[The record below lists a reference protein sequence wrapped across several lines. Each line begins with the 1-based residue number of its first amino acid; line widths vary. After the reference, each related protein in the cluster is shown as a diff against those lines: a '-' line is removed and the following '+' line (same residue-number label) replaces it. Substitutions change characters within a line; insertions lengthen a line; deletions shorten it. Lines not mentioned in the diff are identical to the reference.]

1 MSRLYKAIK
10 ALRNTPSR
18 IVFRNFLISE
28 RKKKLLFIS
37 FFALSCYAGWVFIQ
51 PLHSEKQSG
60 DTQKIS
66 SRNLTPPEVIYTKTR
81 MPQILSTEE
90 RQRYK
95 DIFLYQKEAEWSAAD
110 EQIALL
116 QSPILLG
123 HIKAERLLHEKYK
136 SSKEELL
143 EWVESYPNLPESYKI
158 FRLAAK
164 HKPELLKASYE
175 IRKNYLFG
183 YGDDFASTTGNTDDK
198 YDAEYW
204 EGHNRAQKVWGHIE
218 KLLDQGRL
226 VAAYKT
232 VRGAKAKRWL
242 SKEEQG
248 DAQWNVAN
256 AFLVRGKEK
265 AAFSV
270 IHSAGEEA
278 WQEMPQMQWIAGMIA
293 WRTNDWPLA
302 VRHFS
307 DVANA
312 KKLNKWENAA
322 GAYWA
327 FRAYR
332 EMKEFEKAREMLESA
347 ARFPR
352 TFYGILATHALG
364 KKPTFNWNSEP
375 LTVDDIAMLMQS
387 PYVQRA
393 LAFKELGYGKLA
405 EKEIRK
411 FFPKASEKTKRKLV
425 AFAREN
431 NMPTLQVVMARR
443 VAGGKGGHMDDALNP
458 IPLWKPENGFKV
470 NPSLLFAMIKKESG
484 FNPTAKSHKNAI
496 GLMQI
501 KPDTAKYIQNKMK
514 AESGAIDLTNPI
526 TNITLGQSYIQY
538 LLRHPTVE
546 GNVLFMLAA
555 YNAGPGR
562 LGEWLDE
569 MEFEGDPLMFIEMLP
584 VRETRD
590 YVKQAMANYWM
601 YADRLKEEGKSI
613 ESLLQGRWPV
623 Y

>member
-1 MSRLYKAIK
+1 MVIAGLIAGIYVAGAAMVSEDLAKTDLVPDKPSHALQIKEPLFQTSRKQMP
-10 ALRNTPSR
+10 T
-18 IVFRNFLISE
+18 V
-28 RKKKLLFIS
+28 
-37 FFALSCYAGWVFIQ
+37 LSAED
-51 PLHSEKQSG
+51 L
-60 DTQKIS
+60 
-66 SRNLTPPEVIYTKTR
+66 
-81 MPQILSTEE
+81 
-90 RQRYK
+90 QRYK
-95 DIFLYQKEAEWSAAD
+95 DIFSYQKKAEWAMAD

-116 QSPILLG
+116 GNPLLLG

-136 SSKEELL
+136 SSESELL
-143 EWVESYPNLPESYKI
+143 QWVEAYPNLPESYKI
-158 FRLAAK
+158 FKLAAK
-164 HKPELLKASYE
+164 YKPELLKASYE
-175 IRKNYLFG
+175 VRKNYLFG
-183 YGDDFASTTGNTDDK
+183 YGDDFASTTGNTEDK
-198 YDAEYW
+198 YDEEYW
-204 EGHNRAQKVWGHIE
+204 EGRARAQKVWGHIE

-232 VRGAKAKRWL
+232 VRGAKARRWL
-242 SKEEQG
+242 TKEEQG

-256 AFLVRGKEK
+256 AFLVRGKEQ

-270 IHSAGEEA
+270 IHGAGEKT

-293 WRTNDWPLA
+293 WRTKDWPLA

-364 KKPTFNWNSEP
+364 KKPTLNWKPEP
-375 LTVDDIAMLMQS
+375 IAANDVTILMQS
-387 PYVQRA
+387 PYIQRA
-393 LAFKELGYGKLA
+393 LAFKELGYSKLA
-405 EKEIRK
+405 EKEVRK
-411 FFPKASEKTKRKLV
+411 FFPAASTQAKRKLV

-443 VAGGKGGHMDDALNP
+443 LTSGKGGHMDDALNP
-458 IPLWKPENGFKV
+458 IPFWKPANGFKIA
-470 NPSLLFAMIKKESG
+470 PSLLFAMIKKESG
-484 FNPTAKSHKNAI
+484 FNPAAKSHKNAI

-501 KPDTAKYIQNKMK
+501 KPDTAKYIQKKMQT
-514 AESGAIDLTNPI
+514 ESGAIDLTNPV

-538 LLRHPTVE
+538 LLRHPIVDR
-546 GNVLFMLAA
+546 NFLFMLAA

-569 MEFEGDPLMFIEMLP
+569 MEFGEDPLMFIEMLP
-584 VRETRD
+584 ARETRD
-590 YVKQAMANYWM
+590 YVKQVMANYWM
-601 YADRLKEEGKSI
+601 YADRLKEEDSSI
-613 ESLLQGRWPV
+613 ENLLQGRWPV

>member
-1 MSRLYKAIK
+1 MRHLFKQCQAAI
-10 ALRNTPSR
+10 
-18 IVFRNFLISE
+18 FLG
-28 RKKKLLFIS
+28 RR
-37 FFALSCYAGWVFIQ
+37 V
-51 PLHSEKQSG
+51 
-60 DTQKIS
+60 
-66 SRNLTPPEVIYTKTR
+66 VTKTKNLR
-81 MPQILSTEE
+81 LRLQYFIIVSIIIAAYFAGSAIFMDHGDEDGHRTGEFSGPRIIREPSDFKPEKAMPSVLSAEDL
-90 RQRYK
+90 QRYK
-95 DIFLYQKEAEWSAAD
+95 DIFLYQKKAEWAAAD

-116 QSPILLG
+116 QNPLLLG
-123 HIKAERLLHEKYK
+123 HVKAERLLHEKYK
-136 SSKEELL
+136 SSEDELL
-143 EWVESYPNLPESYKI
+143 QWVEAYPNLPESYKI
-158 FRLAAK
+158 FKLAAK
-164 HKPELLKASYE
+164 YKPGLLKTSYE

-183 YGDDFASTTGNTDDK
+183 YGDDFASTSGDTEDK
-198 YDAEYW
+198 YDTEYW
-204 EGHNRAQKVWGHIE
+204 EGRVRAQKVWGHIE

-242 SKEEQG
+242 TKEEQG

-270 IHSAGEEA
+270 IHGAGEET

-312 KKLNKWENAA
+312 NKLNKWENAA

-364 KKPTFNWNSEP
+364 KKPTFNWKPEP
-375 LTVDDIAMLMQS
+375 LLADDITTLMQS

-393 LAFKELGYGKLA
+393 LAFKELGYDKLA

-411 FFPKASEKTKRKLV
+411 FFPTAPTKTKRKLV
-425 AFAREN
+425 ALVREN

-443 VAGGKGGHMDDALNP
+443 VAGGKSGHMDDALNP
-458 IPLWKPENGFKV
+458 IPSWKPSNGFKIQ
-470 NPSLLFAMIKKESG
+470 PSLLFGMIKKESG
-484 FNPTAKSHKNAI
+484 FSPTAKSHKNAI

-501 KPDTAKYIQNKMK
+501 KPETARYIKDKMGTVV
-514 AESGAIDLTNPI
+514 ETMDLTNPV
-526 TNITLGQSYIQY
+526 TNITLGQSYIEY
-538 LLRHPTVE
+538 LLRHRVVE
-546 GNVLFMLAA
+546 GNFLFMLAA

-562 LGEWLDE
+562 LAEWLDE
-569 MEFEGDPLMFIEMLP
+569 MEFGDDPLMFIEMLP
-584 VRETRD
+584 ARETRD
-590 YVKQAMANYWM
+590 YVKQTMANYWM
-601 YADRLKEEGKSI
+601 YADRLKEDNTSI